1 VPQSHSREEILET
14 YERYVSTRDR
24 VEAGELG
31 WQALADFFTED
42 ATFIDPAWGRIEGR
56 DAIRQFLG
64 ASAPTAPPTRRRA
77 SPSWRTRATVAS
89 PTRRTSSTWCTSP
102 S

>member
-1 VPQSHSREEILET
+1 MPQSHSREEILET

-56 DAIRQFLG
+56 DAIRQFLEDSMAG
-64 ASAPTAPPTRRRA
+64 LEGWTFPRQWTAVEGNLLV
-77 SPSWRTRATVAS
+77 SG
-89 PTRRTSSTWCTSP
+89 
-102 S
+102 